1 MIAAPANDLNLMTAT
16 MRFIITLIAAAG
28 LQPLASAA
36 ESPGVSFDIRV
47 NIADQR
53 EVHLAA
59 TVPDRTTH
67 RLQIDGDLS
76 LELRTSSP
84 PSGARW
90 IEATVMNTAGGAVRK
105 LTLMDWPSRPDDPV
119 QVQWLSFSVC
129 GDRIISLRDAP
140 PGRCADLQPIA
151 TPDRVYGRCGIAGNN
166 CIGPYEAMPAT
177 ITPHERIAPL
187 SEPGE
192 PLTVT
197 GRVLGPDGRPRA
209 GVIVYGYQTDSHGVY
224 PAVVPPRSSASNY
237 HGRLRG
243 WARSDAQGRY
253 KFDTIRPGS
262 YGGNPEHIHMHVIEP
277 GCATYFIDDL
287 MFAGD
292 AMFLRLTPEQRQ
304 SETPGRGGPGTG
316 TLRRKGRG
324 WEVTRDI
331 HLGEKIPG
339 YEACGV
345 TNRGPG

>member
-1 MIAAPANDLNLMTAT
+1 VPAIIYGTKEGTAT
-16 MRFIITLIAAAG
+16 RSFVLSLIAAAG
-28 LQPLASAA
+28 LQSFASAT
-36 ESPGVSFDIRV
+36 ESPSVSFDIRV

-53 EVHLAA
+53 EVRLAA

-67 RLQIDGDLS
+67 LLQVDGELS
-76 LELRTSSP
+76 LELRISSP
-84 PSGARW
+84 PWGGRW
-90 IEATVMNTAGGAVRK
+90 MEATVMNTAGGAIRK
-105 LTLMDWPSRPDDPV
+105 LALMDWPSRADDQT

-151 TPDRVYGRCGIAGNN
+151 KPDLLYGECGIAGNN
-166 CIGPYEAMPAT
+166 CIGPYEGMPAT
-177 ITPHERIAPL
+177 ITSHERIAPL

-224 PAVVPPRSSASNY
+224 PAVVPPRSRASNY

-253 KFDTIRPGS
+253 TFDTIRPGS

-277 GCATYFIDDL
+277 GCATYIIDEL

-292 AMFLRLTPEQRQ
+292 PMFLRLTPEQRQ
-304 SETPGRGGPGTG
+304 SETPGRGGPGIG
-316 TLRRKGRG
+316 KLRRKGKG

-331 HLGEKIPG
+331 HLGENIPG
-339 YEACGV
+339 YEACEI
-345 TNRGPG
+345 TN